1 VLIKTD
7 SVLAQ
12 MEFAKYSIPHFSMT
26 ATVKEVKAL

>member
-1 VLIKTD
+1 
-7 SVLAQ
+7 